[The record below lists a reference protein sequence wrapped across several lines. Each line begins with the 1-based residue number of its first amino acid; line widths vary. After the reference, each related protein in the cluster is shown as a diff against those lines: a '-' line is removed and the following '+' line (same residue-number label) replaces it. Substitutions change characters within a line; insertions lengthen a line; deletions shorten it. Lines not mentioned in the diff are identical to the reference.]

1 MKMKP
6 MGDQLLLKAREQKEN
21 IVNGIILTTKT
32 SEYGFAD
39 VMAIGP
45 GLFTQTGNR
54 IPMTCRV
61 GDVVIAPYRL
71 LSG

>member
-39 VMAIGP
+39 VISQTFQDNILAIEP
-45 GLFTQTGNR
+45 KKESSCYQLCIQ
-54 IPMTCRV
+54 
-61 GDVVIAPYRL
+61 
-71 LSG
+71 